1 MGHMLHLQY
10 HSTNFVVLS
19 LYLESPLKTGSH
31 TIFSI
36 KIGCDFSL
44 NHSNHISFTYA
55 QPPRQTY
62 STQLSNMFDGPLIS
76 TYRAFTATPM
86 HHTTLLHIGASHT
99 WHSIVIPFPAKFTL
113 STTPTTT
120 TTAHSHIPDQHLT
133 TISHPA
139 NAHGQFSA
147 RLACEFVVKCI

>member
-31 TIFSI
+31 TIFAI

-44 NHSNHISFTYA
+44 NHLNHT
-55 QPPRQTY
+55 
-62 STQLSNMFDGPLIS
+62 LIS
-76 TYRAFTATPM
+76 TYRAFTATPV
-86 HHTTLLHIGASHT
+86 HHTTLLCIGASHA
-99 WHSIVIPFPAKFTL
+99 WHSIVIPFPAEFTL

-120 TTAHSHIPDQHLT
+120 TTSHSHIPDQHLT

-147 RLACEFVVKCI
+147 HLAC